1 MKLNNGLLALEED
14 YVFSEVSR
22 RVRRFASQNPDAR
35 LISLGIG
42 DVRGPICPAVTR
54 AMRQAAVE

>member
-1 MKLNNGLLALEED
+1 MKLNNGLLSLEED

-42 DVRGPICPAVTR
+42 TC
-54 AMRQAAVE
+54 AAPSAPP